1 MTRVQKIVQIF
12 LNCIKDQDVLEAAC
26 GRAEFAI
33 CASTYA
39 RSVHCIDLTD
49 SRLLPE
55 TSEHS
60 NLFFQLMDAAKMDY
74 PSASFDTVVL
84 YNAIAHL
91 GPALEQVMDE
101 CLRVL
106 RPGGGTL
113 LIISSFKMDKNVI
126 REELIPLLERKKIK
140 WEDREISAFYYMAVT
155 SC

>member
-1 MTRVQKIVQIF
+1 MTRVQKIVQSF
-12 LNCIKDQDVLEAAC
+12 LNHIKDQNVLEAAC

-39 RSVHCIDLTD
+39 KSVHCIDLTD

-55 TSEHS
+55 ASEHT
-60 NLFFQLMDAAKMDY
+60 NLFFQRMDAAKMDY

-84 YNAIAHL
+84 YNTIAHL
-91 GPALEQVMDE
+91 GPALEQVVEE

-106 RPGGGTL
+106 RSGGTL

-126 REELIPLLERKKIK
+126 REELIPLLKRKKIEWK
-140 WEDREISAFYYMAVT
+140 DGEISAFYYMAVI